1 MTRRTVA
8 TVSVEE
14 RGYRVRLET
23 SNGGPTRARE
33 IKGASCAAL
42 ADATALIL
50 ALMIDP
56 AAVSIPP
63 ADAGAPLEAAA
74 PAPTTS
80 PLGSSASAIPAPSA
94 GPSPAP
100 TTPAPALSARP
111 PLPPAPDPPS
121 RFSTGL
127 FAMGALDLGTLP
139 GVSPGVLV
147 GLSVLYGPLRAELA
161 AALWPAHDATLAAR
175 PTAGGAVDLYAGSAA
190 ACWRFLPGRFELGP
204 CLGLEIGR
212 LRAQGFG
219 VSDPGQGS
227 ALWAAWRAG
236 GGFAYRPI
244 APLVLGLRLE
254 VAVPFARPGFV
265 LSNVGTVHRPS
276 VAAGRALAGLEV
288 RF

>member
-1 MTRRTVA
+1 
-8 TVSVEE
+8 
-14 RGYRVRLET
+14 
-23 SNGGPTRARE
+23 
-33 IKGASCAAL
+33 
-42 ADATALIL
+42 
-50 ALMIDP
+50 
-56 AAVSIPP
+56 
-63 ADAGAPLEAAA
+63 
-74 PAPTTS
+74 
-80 PLGSSASAIPAPSA
+80 
-94 GPSPAP
+94 
-100 TTPAPALSARP
+100 
-111 PLPPAPDPPS
+111 
-121 RFSTGL
+121 
-127 FAMGALDLGTLP
+127 MGALDLGTLP

-276 VAAGRALAGLEV
+276 AAAGRALAGVEV